1 MWIGWVYIHTKFQQ
15 NQYYGK
21 EFRAFFRVFPDHSSY
36 FVFVS
41 KYFEIVSVPMIY
53 EFELLILNLKL
64 QSFLH
69 IPPPRIRQ
77 IEVKDYK

>member
-1 MWIGWVYIHTKFQQ
+1 MYIHTKFQQ

-21 EFRAFFRVFPDHSSY
+21 EFRAFFRVFPGHPSY
-36 FVFVS
+36 IVFVS

-64 QSFLH
+64 QSLLHVH

-77 IEVKDYK
+77 IEVRGDK